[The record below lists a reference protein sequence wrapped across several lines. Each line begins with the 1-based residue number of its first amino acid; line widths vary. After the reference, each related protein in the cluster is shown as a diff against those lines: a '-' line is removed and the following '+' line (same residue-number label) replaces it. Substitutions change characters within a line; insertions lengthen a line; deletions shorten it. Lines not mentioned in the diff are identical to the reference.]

1 MAIKAGQY
9 WSVPGVVATGDLSSY
24 QYYVVKHATTAGA
37 CKVAT
42 TAATD
47 TIMGVLQNDPTDGQA
62 AEVACDGIVYAL
74 AEASV
79 TAGSALTCSST
90 GRVKTTTT
98 DLDQIVGF
106 ALTASSSAGDK
117 IVVHLSRGTLAD
129 S

>member
-1 MAIKAGQY
+1 MAIKAGKY

-24 QYYVVKHATTAGA
+24 QYYVVKHASTAGA

-47 TIMGVLQNDPTDGQA
+47 TLLGILQNDPTSGQA
-62 AEVACDGIVYAL
+62 AEVAFLGIAKAA

-79 TAGSALTCSST
+79 TAGSAVTCSST

-98 DLDQIVGF
+98 DLDQIIGF
-106 ALTASSSAGDK
+106 AAAASSSAGDIIPV
-117 IVVHLSRGTLAD
+117 IVVRGTLAD

>member
-1 MAIKAGQY
+1 MAIKSGEY

-24 QYYVVKHATTAGA
+24 QYYVVKHGSTAGT

-47 TIMGVLQNDPTDGQA
+47 TLMGILQNDPANGEA

-74 AEASV
+74 AETSV
-79 TAGSALTCSST
+79 TAGSAVTCSST

-98 DLDQIVGF
+98 NLDQIIGF
-106 ALTASSSAGDK
+106 AMTASSAAGDK
-117 IVVHLSRGTLAD
+117 VVVHLSRGTLAD

>member
-9 WSVPGVVATGDLSSY
+9 WTIPGVVATGDLSSY
-24 QYYVVKHATTAGA
+24 QYYVVKHASTAGA

-47 TIMGVLQNDPTDGQA
+47 TLMGILQNDPTSGQA
-62 AEVACDGIVYAL
+62 AEVAYTGIAYAL

-79 TAGSALTCSST
+79 TAGSAVTTSST

-106 ALTASSSAGDK
+106 ALAASSSAGDK
-117 IVVHLSRGTLAD
+117 IPVQLLRGTLAD